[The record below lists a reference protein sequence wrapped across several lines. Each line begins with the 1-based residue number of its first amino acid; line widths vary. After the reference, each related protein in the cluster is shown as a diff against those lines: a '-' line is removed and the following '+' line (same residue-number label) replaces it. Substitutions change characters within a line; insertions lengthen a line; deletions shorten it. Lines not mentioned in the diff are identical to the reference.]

1 MKQIKKIMLSII
13 LVVGVFMCQC
23 YSVKAVEPSLNVSLS
38 STNTTI
44 KKGQEVTVLVE
55 ISDIEM
61 GDGINTF
68 KATLNYDTDVF
79 TSVDVQGINDW
90 TKQTYNTEN
99 GIFILTYSNLLTTT
113 EQAIARFTFKVKDDT
128 TKESGTISLT
138 EMEAANTDSKATPD
152 DASITLN
159 VEQDDNN
166 GGNDDQNNQ
175 GDNNNGNNNQNNP
188 GDNNNNG
195 QDNQGGNNNGNSNDG
210 QNGNTVIIGGNDDN
224 NQGGNGNNG
233 SSLSQGSANSPSTTS
248 SGSLP
253 YTGVSYWIVGVI
265 IAVLIIGIVSYR
277 MYKWYYKV

>member
-68 KATLNYDTDVF
+68 KATLNYDKDVF

-113 EQAIARFTFKVKDDT
+113 EQAIARLTFKVKDDT

-138 EMEAANTDSKATPD
+138 EIESANTDSKATPD

-166 GGNDDQNNQ
+166 DGNDDQNNQ
-175 GDNNNGNNNQNNP
+175 GNNNQNNQ

-195 QDNQGGNNNGNSNDG
+195 QDNQGGNNNGNSNNG
-210 QNGNTVIIGGNDDN
+210 QNGNNVIIGSNNDN
-224 NQGGNGNNG
+224 NQGGKGNNG

>member
-138 EMEAANTDSKATPD
+138 VMEAANTDSKATPD

-166 GGNDDQNNQ
+166 GGNGDQNNQ
-175 GDNNNGNNNQNNP
+175 

-224 NQGGNGNNG
+224 SQGGNGNNG